1 MRAQNRHRIVA
12 GAVVLSAVLAGAPRA
27 LAQSNDPADPSASSD
42 LPVTSEAV
50 APSATPS
57 SAPDGAL
64 PDGLPIEEPVPGGP
78 TTIVDPLAANAEPLS
93 SGAYGGQPAFDSVP
107 RGVNGSLVRS
117 AEQRRRT
124 AQAAYEEAERDLA
137 DRTARLAALDARILA
152 NGAEREADLLAAAE
166 AKTKMRERAVEAYVR
181 GDQSFAVWAL
191 IDNPVDYSRASRYL
205 ESLAGQDRDLAEAYL
220 LSVKRLSAEERQ
232 LADQRSELSESLASA
247 TERFEAARAELANAA
262 FCAQA
267 FALGSHACADGFR
280 FPVLGEVNFIDSFGF
295 PRQVGNPNQHWHEGS
310 DIMAPSGR
318 EIVAVERG
326 TITRVGDDSGLG
338 GLRMWLEGDSGNRY
352 YYAHFSSYAPGIT
365 VGATVEPGTVLG
377 GVGNT
382 GAPGSAPHLHFEI
395 YPTGSDRPVNPYPL
409 LKAAW
414 GERPMRSEAEVS
426 SGIANMSGS
435 LPAEER

>member
-1 MRAQNRHRIVA
+1 MRAENRRRLVA
-12 GAVVLSAVLAGAPRA
+12 GAVALSALLASAPIA
-27 LAQSNDPADPSASSD
+27 LAQSDDPSAASVPGEPAAPAAPPSS
-42 LPVTSEAV
+42 V
-50 APSATPS
+50 ATPPDGSAPALDPSAVS
-57 SAPDGAL
+57 PDGAVPSTV
-64 PDGLPIEEPVPGGP
+64 PDPF
-78 TTIVDPLAANAEPLS
+78 AANAEPLS

-107 RGVNGSLVRS
+107 RGVNAALVRS
-117 AEQRRRT
+117 AQQRL
-124 AQAAYEEAERDLA
+124 QAARDAYQDAQRTLEEHTA
-137 DRTARLAALDARILA
+137 DMAALEARIVA
-152 NGAEREADLLAAAE
+152 NGTEREADLVAAAD
-166 AKTKMRERAVEAYVR
+166 AKTSMRERAVEAYVR
-181 GDQSFAVWAL
+181 GDQSFTVWAL

-205 ESLAGQDRDLAEAYL
+205 ESLAGQDRDLAAAYL
-220 LSVKRLSAEERQ
+220 RSVRRLSAEERA
-232 LADQRSELSESLASA
+232 LADERADLGEAVVSA
-247 TERFEAARAELANAA
+247 TARLDAARVELANAS

-267 FALGSHACADGFR
+267 FAAGSHACADGFR

-352 YYAHFSSYAPGIT
+352 YYAHFSSYAAGIT
-365 VGATVEPGTVLG
+365 VGTVVDPGTVLG

-395 YPTGSDRPVNPYPL
+395 YPAGSDRPINPYPL
-409 LKAAW
+409 LKASW
-414 GERPMRSEAEVS
+414 GDRPMRSEAEVS
-426 SGIANMSGS
+426 SGLANMSGS